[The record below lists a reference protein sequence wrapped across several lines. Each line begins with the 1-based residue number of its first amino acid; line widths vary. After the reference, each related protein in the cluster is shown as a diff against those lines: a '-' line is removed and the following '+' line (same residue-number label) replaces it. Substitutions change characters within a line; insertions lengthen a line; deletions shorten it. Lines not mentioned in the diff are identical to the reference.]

1 MPAHGFA
8 LQKQALH
15 PKEIEQKYSMIQA
28 LKNFLTDEGGQD
40 LVEYSLMLVLIGT
53 VVLIY
58 LTGLGLNLATLL
70 QKIGAKLE
78 LFANSMS

>member
-1 MPAHGFA
+1 
-8 LQKQALH
+8 
-15 PKEIEQKYSMIQA
+15 MIQG
-28 LKNFLTDEGGQD
+28 LKNFLIDERGQD

>member
-1 MPAHGFA
+1 
-8 LQKQALH
+8 
-15 PKEIEQKYSMIQA
+15 MIQG

>member
-1 MPAHGFA
+1 MPCGEAGVA
-8 LQKQALH
+8 SQRNRA
-15 PKEIEQKYSMIQA
+15 KYSMIQA
-28 LKNFLTDEGGQD
+28 LKNFLTDERGQD